1 MNPSK
6 TANPTTGVIEAGP
19 YSCLTRKTKHFWHH
33 KLVQTNTLLDSQTT
47 NTHPSPQPKKSH
59 VHWGHR
65 FQCTL
70 FVLRLAVPADVYSTS
85 LRRSVQLEVHLRFTR
100 IAPDQSDRHRS
111 LRLGNLDSNTHL
123 GTRAQNGP
131 VRRPDD
137 PAVPARIRPS
147 ACLGAGPHRASRRPA
162 PRVPGSH
169 CAHCPRPCR
178 PCAGSHSPDPR
189 EPASNPAGR
198 GHRC

>member
-1 MNPSK
+1 KLAKYNVSPEKQNISGITNLFK
-6 TANPTTGVIEAGP
+6 Q
-19 YSCLTRKTKHFWHH
+19 TRYWILKPQTHTHH
-33 KLVQTNTLLDSQTT
+33 HN
-47 NTHPSPQPKKSH
+47 PKKSH
-59 VHWGHR
+59 VHWGHP
-65 FQCTL
+65 FQCAL

-111 LRLGNLDSNTHL
+111 LRLGNLDNNTHL

-131 VRRPDD
+131 ARRPDD
-137 PAVPARIRPS
+137 PANPARIRAP
-147 ACLGAGPHRASRRPA
+147 ARLGEGPHRAFRRPA